1 MPLVNDPRL
10 RIRLDRALRHT
21 RRQHAELAELERELQ
36 LSLGEDSGEAEVW
49 LGRYGAGLQAHF
61 ALEED
66 LLFPILFGLGDE
78 MHSRV
83 HELVHQHD
91 RLRTELS
98 RLASESNA
106 YIVAAGLA
114 ALRVQIAAHERL
126 EESLASKALD
136 ELPHAQSET
145 LTATPPDRCRS

>member
-1 MPLVNDPRL
+1 MNDLRL

-36 LSLGEDSGEAEVW
+36 LALGQDAGDAEVW

-66 LLFPILFGLGDE
+66 LLFPILIGLGDE
-78 MHSRV
+78 MHSGV

-91 RLRTELS
+91 RLRGELA

-106 YIVAAGLA
+106 YVLAAGLA
-114 ALRVQIAAHERL
+114 ALRVQISAHERL

-136 ELPHAQSET
+136 ELPHTHAEA
-145 LTATPPDRCRS
+145 LTASPPDRCRS